1 MDESNTQTQ
10 GSGHHADLTIDKL
23 LDVLDSVPRIP
34 WMGFTMNGPAYAA
47 IRAQCGDL
55 KDPFGRP
62 FGGVEVHCVYQQKVG
77 CLRWGNKETM
87 LKFIELLESGD
98 NLAEGNFMD
107 AAEIIEARL
116 WPEIIGD

>member
-1 MDESNTQTQ
+1 MS
-10 GSGHHADLTIDKL
+10 HHADLTMEKL

-34 WMGFTMNGPAYAA
+34 WVGFTMNGPAYSAL
-47 IRAQCGDL
+47 RYQCTEVEA
-55 KDPFGRP
+55 KDPFHRP
-62 FGGVEVHCVYQQKVG
+62 FGGVEVHCVYQQKAG
-77 CLRWGNKETM
+77 CLRWGDKELM

-107 AAEIIEARL
+107 AAELVEERL